1 MHLCA
6 AKCCDDKNASM
17 DSVHG
22 CIERCSTPVNRAQQ
36 YLQKE
41 LGDYQG
47 RLQRCVM
54 VNNEMTSTKDV
65 ANKNIHLK
73 IGYILIQIQPEAG
86 FFFFRFFNFVKIT
99 SGYRFKLL
107 FLFAS
112 IFFPT
117 AM

>member
-17 DSVHG
+17 DNVQG
-22 CIERCSTPVNRAQQ
+22 CIERCSAPVNRAQQ

-54 VNNEMTSTKDV
+54 VIVMIKSEEKQRNAVIKC
-65 ANKNIHLK
+65 A
-73 IGYILIQIQPEAG
+73 
-86 FFFFRFFNFVKIT
+86 R
-99 SGYRFKLL
+99 SGLW
-107 FLFAS
+107 
-112 IFFPT
+112 
-117 AM
+117 